1 MREFLKNR
9 EKGAVI
15 VMFALFIP
23 LLMLCAGLAI
33 DLGNLYAH
41 KTRLQNAADAAAL
54 AGARE
59 FAVKG
64 ETVDSHDDAD
74 TKARE
79 YASMDMENDTIDGVY
94 RAGKPAITENSE
106 GEGKAENN
114 IYYRVDLTETVPLY
128 FLRIIPGLNKQE
140 VSVTSIVKLG
150 DSVAYKKT
158 PGDELFIIKNRFDAV
173 NSVKNPDNPY
183 IAGQATNFFNGNIV
197 YTNGTE
203 SKVSDE
209 YSANY
214 FEEMRKRGDFK
225 YSTQMGED
233 KLSTFLKSKAKEDN
247 VTVTQASKEDSDN
260 IYHSDPYYQPYDM
273 DYLARYTRE
282 RMNLPDYSARTWNN
296 WDNYKQKFG
305 QVSEGYKKIT
315 SSMLSQDLAIT
326 ANMGN
331 GDGNTSIAIDGTIPG
346 GSEPVY
352 LYIDESVNQRLN
364 IDVTAS
370 NGRPLRIIYMGTSE
384 IAFNIASG
392 TTFSGTIYAPYASQ
406 VLVNAGGANFE
417 GSMIVDKLTLRGDDA
432 TYTFKDYGPGGST
445 DGNGAKDVMVG
456 KNSDISLISSILGG
470 ASLESVTWN

>member
-1 MREFLKNR
+1 MREFWKNR

-23 LLMLCAGLAI
+23 LMMICVGLAV

-64 ETVDSHDDAD
+64 ETVDSHSEADDEAKLYAK
-74 TKARE
+74 KA
-79 YASMDMENDTIDGVY
+79 AENNNGKNIIVGVY
-94 RAGKPAITENSE
+94 RAGEAKLQENSDVE
-106 GEGKAENN
+106 AKTEDKS

-128 FLRIIPGLNKQE
+128 FLRIIGLTEQE
-140 VSVTSIVKLG
+140 VAVTSIVKLG

-158 PGDELFIIKNRFDAV
+158 PGDELFIIKSGFDAV
-173 NSVKNPDNPY
+173 NSVKNPDNPN
-183 IAGQATNFFNGNIV
+183 ITGQVSNFFNGNIV
-197 YTNGTE
+197 YTDGTAN
-203 SKVSDE
+203 KVSKE
-209 YSANY
+209 YADNHY
-214 FEEMRKRGDFK
+214 KKMNFK
-225 YSTQMGED
+225 YSTQMGE
-233 KLSTFLKSKAKEDN
+233 LETFFKSKAKEDN
-247 VTVTQASKEDSDN
+247 VTVTQASKEDSNN

-282 RMNLPDYSARTWNN
+282 RMNLPDYSARTWEG
-296 WDNYKQKFG
+296 WDSYKQKFG

-445 DGNGAKDVMVG
+445 DGKGAKDVMVG
-456 KNSDISLISSILGG
+456 KNSGISLISSILGG
-470 ASLESVTWN
+470 ASLESVTWK